1 MTSTQAIAIDGPV
14 ASGKTAVGALLAKLL
29 GYGFLDTGLMYRAV
43 TLVAL
48 EQGIDLLDGS
58 ALTALTKVLSL
69 EVPILPG
76 ATGLVVD
83 GKEVAASLRD
93 GSVERGTSLVASVP
107 GVRRALVRKQR
118 DIAITSP
125 IVMMGRD
132 IGTVVLPDATAKFY
146 LTASVTERAR
156 RRHLEYLEGGKE
168 ITYKQVMKDL
178 KRRDEI
184 DSARDDSPLR
194 IADDAVVIDT
204 GGQTIEDLAQKVLSL
219 VCPS

>member
-14 ASGKTAVGALLAKLL
+14 ASGKPAVGALLAKLL

-146 LTASVTERAR
+146 LTASVTARAR
-156 RRHLEYLEGGKE
+156 RRHLEYLEGGLP
-168 ITYKQVMKDL
+168 TMPWL
-178 KRRDEI
+178 
-184 DSARDDSPLR
+184 
-194 IADDAVVIDT
+194 
-204 GGQTIEDLAQKVLSL
+204 
-219 VCPS
+219 